1 MARCNCKYDK
11 KQLDTKTAFKVV
23 IKEKN
28 TYFCDEN
35 CYNKYFADK
44 AEKEKFQA
52 EHDEVF
58 ELTKQ
63 IFGYDFQSRGLLRR
77 EVDAWVQIST
87 MQKIIAYLKEN
98 QSWLT
103 NIMSREFESDF
114 NRVRYYSVIVSG
126 KLHDFK
132 PKSEDVIQ
140 ETHMEV
146 CGVETNNYKST
157 QTRRGL
163 AFLEEEDE

>member
-28 TYFCDEN
+28 TYFCDEI
-35 CYNKYFADK
+35 CYNKYLADK
-44 AEKEKFQA
+44 AEKEKLQA
-52 EHDEVF
+52 EHDDVF

-77 EVDAWVQIST
+77 EVDAWAKIST

-103 NIMSREFESDF
+103 NVMSREFESDF
-114 NRVRYYSVIVSG
+114 HRVRYYSVIVSG

-132 PKSEDVIQ
+132 PKETVVEVPKIVTEEHYETKYKAKMRRALED
-140 ETHMEV
+140 
-146 CGVETNNYKST
+146 
-157 QTRRGL
+157 
-163 AFLEEEDE
+163 FEEDDDE

>member
-1 MARCNCKYDK
+1 MARCKCKYDK

-23 IKEKN
+23 IKDKN
-28 TYFCDEN
+28 TYFCDEE
-35 CYNKYFADK
+35 CYNKYLADK
-44 AEKEKFQA
+44 AEKEKLQA
-52 EHDEVF
+52 EHDEIF

-77 EVDAWVQIST
+77 EVDAWVKISA

-103 NIMSREFESDF
+103 NVMSREFESDF

-132 PKSEDVIQ
+132 PKTESVVQ
-140 ETHMEV
+140 EAHMEV